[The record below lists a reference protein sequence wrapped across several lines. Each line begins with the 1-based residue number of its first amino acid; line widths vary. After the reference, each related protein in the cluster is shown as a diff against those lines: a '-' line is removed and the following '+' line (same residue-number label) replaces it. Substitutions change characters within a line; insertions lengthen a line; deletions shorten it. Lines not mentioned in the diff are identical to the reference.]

1 MEERDICRTE
11 TIEAEVESL
20 MGIIQ
25 LVRAGVLQEQ
35 RTGFLIPSAV
45 ETILIEAENRLE
57 RIKRLLHDEEAPA
70 PSVPGMEKQVQ
81 PGGRMQR
88 QKRARPSKGLSKV
101 IATVTKM
108 GNLGREKG

>member
-45 ETILIEAENRLE
+45 ETILIEAENRRE
-57 RIKRLLHDEEAPA
+57 RESKGFCMMKKRPFVRLREWKSRLNQVAECRGRRG
-70 PSVPGMEKQVQ
+70 PG
-81 PGGRMQR
+81 
-88 QKRARPSKGLSKV
+88 RARASVK
-101 IATVTKM
+101 
-108 GNLGREKG
+108 